1 MPRVAN
7 GQYFKL
13 YSLVAVVGSSD
24 SAFACPSTVSH
35 NCFDPIACLYEII

>member
-13 YSLVAVVGSSD
+13 YSLAGSSD

-35 NCFDPIACLYEII
+35 NRFDPIACLYEII